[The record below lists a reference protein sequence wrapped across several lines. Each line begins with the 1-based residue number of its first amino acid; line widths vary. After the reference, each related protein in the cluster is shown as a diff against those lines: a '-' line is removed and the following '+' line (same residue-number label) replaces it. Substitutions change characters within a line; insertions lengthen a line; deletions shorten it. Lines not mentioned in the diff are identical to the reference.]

1 MNTPTP
7 TQTQGGESATPRTD
21 EAQILASFN
30 EVEPPHYPRA
40 FLAVTADFARRLER
54 ETATLRRERD
64 ELRAELLTTH
74 QMACRVGLERD
85 ELRADK
91 ERLDWLLKE
100 SYEHKTCDALEDV
113 YLSIR
118 KGVGPADARIAID
131 CLIDS
136 ARAKQGEAP

>member
-1 MNTPTP
+1 MN
-7 TQTQGGESATPRTD
+7 ATIKRATFEITD
-21 EAQILASFN
+21 EEAIDLFHALK
-30 EVEPPHYPRA
+30 R
-40 FLAVTADFARRLER
+40 DLEYTIDTHWNR
-54 ETATLRRERD
+54 HLATLRRERD